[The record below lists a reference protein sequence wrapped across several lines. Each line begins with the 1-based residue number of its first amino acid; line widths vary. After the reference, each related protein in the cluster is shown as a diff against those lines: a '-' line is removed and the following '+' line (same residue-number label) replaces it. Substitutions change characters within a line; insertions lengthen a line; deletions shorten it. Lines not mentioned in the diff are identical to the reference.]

1 MKEEIPLKD
10 LIKFVLEE
18 SRVILPG
25 VQALFGFQLIAVFN
39 ERFADLDSMT
49 RYIHLV
55 ATFFTCISVALI
67 MAPAAYH
74 RQVEPETASHAFVT
88 YASKLICAGLFP
100 LILSMTLDSYVVTKV
115 VTGDSLVAS
124 FAAVAPAILPLFLW
138 YYIPQREKRRQE
150 KNRQD
155 GLDEEHAPLQGP
167 MRSVA

>member
-39 ERFADLDSMT
+39 DRFAELDSLT
-49 RYIHLV
+49 RYVHLV
-55 ATFFTCISVALI
+55 ATLFSSIAVALI

-88 YASKLICAGLFP
+88 YASRLICAGLLP
-100 LILSMTLDSYVVTKV
+100 LVLSMTLDSYVITKV
-115 VTGDSLVAS
+115 VTGDSTIS
-124 FAAVAPAILPLFLW
+124 WFAALAPAILPLWLW
-138 YYIPQREKRRQE
+138 YYIPQKHKRQLHLSKKNEREERSS
-150 KNRQD
+150 
-155 GLDEEHAPLQGP
+155 PLREQFSGT
-167 MRSVA
+167 